1 MRLSQFDSMQNPHRR
16 SRRFRSSGMLWLAGL
31 PCGLVLALA
40 VSVDAQSVNPQPVN
54 SQPNSQSVNSQPVNS
69 QAAPIDRSQSVP
81 SADSPAVV
89 PIELDESYTLGAGDR
104 VHLDFFNI
112 PEYTGDA
119 QVLADG
125 TLNLPLVG
133 NVSVKGKT
141 LNSAAAAIE
150 TAYGQ
155 LLRNP
160 IVTVSLLRPR
170 PLRVGIAG
178 EVNRPGSYALSLR
191 AAEGDTEDYQWP
203 TVTQVIQAAGGIT
216 QQADV
221 SQIQVERIQESG
233 EPQEI
238 QIDLWALLKNADL
251 SQDMPLR
258 DGDHITIPIARSL
271 QPAEATQL
279 SSASFAP
286 DTIRISVIGEV
297 MSPGLVEVP
306 PNTPLNQALLVAG
319 GFDRRRART
328 SEVELVRLNP
338 DGTVTQRSVPIDF
351 HQGISEDSNPIL
363 RNNDVIV
370 VGRSGSAQFSD
381 SMNGVLE
388 TLGRI
393 LPFFTLF

>member
-1 MRLSQFDSMQNPHRR
+1 MMQHTLRPLQKTTCRLRLFNWAGIASTLLLLLVEPVYSQ
-16 SRRFRSSGMLWLAGL
+16 SSGSPTDRSTPDRLM
-31 PCGLVLALA
+31 
-40 VSVDAQSVNPQPVN
+40 PVN
-54 SQPNSQSVNSQPVNS
+54 AAEVNASPSQVVI
-69 QAAPIDRSQSVP
+69 PI
-81 SADSPAVV
+81 ADLEQTQLPA
-89 PIELDESYTLGAGDR
+89 LDESYTLGAGDR
-104 VHLDFFNI
+104 IHLDFFSI

-125 TLNLPLVG
+125 TLNLPLIG

-141 LNSAAAAIE
+141 LHSAADAIE

-160 IVTVSLLRPR
+160 IVTVSLIRPR

-178 EVNRPGSYALSLR
+178 EVNRPGSYAMSLR
-191 AAEGDTEDYQWP
+191 AAEGDAEEFQWP

-221 SQIQVERIQESG
+221 SQIRVQRIQESG
-233 EPQEI
+233 ELKEI
-238 QIDLWALLKNADL
+238 NIDLWELLRDADL

-258 DGDHITIPIARSL
+258 DGDNITIPVARSL

-286 DTIRISVIGEV
+286 DTIQVSVIGEV

-319 GFDRRRART
+319 GFDRRRAKT
-328 SEVELVRLNP
+328 SQVELVRLNP

-351 HQGISEDSNPIL
+351 TRGISEESNPIL
-363 RNNDVIV
+363 RNNDVVV